1 MNQPGYIV
9 AQITVK
15 NYQKYITEYGR
26 PLSGMVGRFGG
37 EILVA
42 TNQAI
47 ALEGSWHGNWTVII
61 RFPSVDAAQAC
72 YNSPDYAPLKENRVS
87 CLATDGNVVV
97 FKGLLA
103 GGVA

>member
-26 PLSGMVGRFGG
+26 PLAAMVRQFGG

-72 YNSPDYAPLKENRVS
+72 YGSPDYAPLKDNRVGS
-87 CLATDGNVVV
+87 LTTDGNVVV
-97 FKGLLA
+97 FKGLLT
-103 GGVA
+103 GGVD